1 MVGPTRPQFVIF
13 GSSIVQFSFG
23 NGGWSAILADLYAR
37 KADVLVRGY
46 AGWNSR
52 RALLVLDQ
60 VFPKDATIQ
69 PSLVIVYFGG
79 NDSVDPHPSGLGAH
93 VPLPEYKENMRKIGK
108 HLKSLSEKTRVIFLT
123 APPVNEEQI
132 HEASDYVPPQNRTNE
147 SCKAY
152 SDACLDVCRELDIK
166 GVDLWTSIQKRKD
179 WSTTCFTDGV
189 HFSSEGSKI
198 VGEEILKVL
207 READWEPRLHWKSL
221 PTEFSEDSPYDPPA
235 ADGKTT
241 INIAEISVNEGADV
255 LLRGYAGWNSRRA
268 LQVLEQV
275 FPKNAT
281 TQPSL
286 VIVYFGGND
295 SMHPHPSGLGAHV
308 PLNEYVENMRKT
320 AKHLKSLSEKTRVI
334 FLTAP
339 PVNEEQIRENLS
351 DQTSPQKRTNES
363 CKIYSDACL
372 EVCREFDVKG
382 VDLWTSIQKI
392 KDWSTTC
399 FRDGIHFSSEGSK
412 IVAEEIL
419 KVLRE
424 ADWEPCLHWK
434 SLPTEFSEDSPYD
447 PPSADGTT
455 TVNIAE
461 QSAAASP
468 MKWGLSNEI

>member
-1 MVGPTRPQFVIF
+1 MVGPVRPQFVIF
-13 GSSIVQFSFG
+13 GSSIVQFSYSH
-23 NGGWSAILADLYAR
+23 GGWGAILADLYAR
-37 KADVLVRGY
+37 K
-46 AGWNSR
+46 
-52 RALLVLDQ
+52 
-60 VFPKDATIQ
+60 
-69 PSLVIVYFGG
+69 
-79 NDSVDPHPSGLGAH
+79 
-93 VPLPEYKENMRKIGK
+93 
-108 HLKSLSEKTRVIFLT
+108 
-123 APPVNEEQI
+123 
-132 HEASDYVPPQNRTNE
+132 
-147 SCKAY
+147 
-152 SDACLDVCRELDIK
+152 
-166 GVDLWTSIQKRKD
+166 
-179 WSTTCFTDGV
+179 
-189 HFSSEGSKI
+189 
-198 VGEEILKVL
+198 
-207 READWEPRLHWKSL
+207 
-221 PTEFSEDSPYDPPA
+221 
-235 ADGKTT
+235 
-241 INIAEISVNEGADV
+241 ADV

-275 FPKNAT
+275 FPKDAT

-308 PLNEYVENMRKT
+308 PLKEYVENMRKI

-382 VDLWTSIQKI
+382 VDLWTSIQKT

-447 PPSADGTT
+447 PPGADGTT

-461 QSAAASP
+461 QSVAASP

>member
-1 MVGPTRPQFVIF
+1 MVGPVRPQFVIF
-13 GSSIVQFSFG
+13 GSSIVQFSYSH
-23 NGGWSAILADLYAR
+23 GGWGAILADLYAR
-37 KADVLVRGY
+37 K
-46 AGWNSR
+46 
-52 RALLVLDQ
+52 
-60 VFPKDATIQ
+60 
-69 PSLVIVYFGG
+69 
-79 NDSVDPHPSGLGAH
+79 
-93 VPLPEYKENMRKIGK
+93 
-108 HLKSLSEKTRVIFLT
+108 
-123 APPVNEEQI
+123 
-132 HEASDYVPPQNRTNE
+132 
-147 SCKAY
+147 
-152 SDACLDVCRELDIK
+152 
-166 GVDLWTSIQKRKD
+166 
-179 WSTTCFTDGV
+179 
-189 HFSSEGSKI
+189 
-198 VGEEILKVL
+198 
-207 READWEPRLHWKSL
+207 
-221 PTEFSEDSPYDPPA
+221 
-235 ADGKTT
+235 
-241 INIAEISVNEGADV
+241 ADV

-275 FPKNAT
+275 FPKDAT

-308 PLNEYVENMRKT
+308 PLNEYVENMRKI

-382 VDLWTSIQKI
+382 VDLWTSIQKR

-399 FRDGIHFSSEGSK
+399 FRNQTHLQLLRPSVVSIVSVCNCSIVSIVSVCNSWKMNHPDNHANANVNLVENVENDHGTLWKDGIHFSSEGSK

-447 PPSADGTT
+447 PPGADGTT

-461 QSAAASP
+461 QSVAASP

>member
-1 MVGPTRPQFVIF
+1 M
-13 GSSIVQFSFG
+13 
-23 NGGWSAILADLYAR
+23 
-37 KADVLVRGY
+37 
-46 AGWNSR
+46 
-52 RALLVLDQ
+52 
-60 VFPKDATIQ
+60 
-69 PSLVIVYFGG
+69 
-79 NDSVDPHPSGLGAH
+79 
-93 VPLPEYKENMRKIGK
+93 E
-108 HLKSLSEKTRVIFLT
+108 
-123 APPVNEEQI
+123 
-132 HEASDYVPPQNRTNE
+132 
-147 SCKAY
+147 
-152 SDACLDVCRELDIK
+152 
-166 GVDLWTSIQKRKD
+166 
-179 WSTTCFTDGV
+179 DGV
-189 HFSSEGSKI
+189 PFS
-198 VGEEILKVL
+198 LTYML
-207 READWEPRLHWKSL
+207 
-221 PTEFSEDSPYDPPA
+221 
-235 ADGKTT
+235 
-241 INIAEISVNEGADV
+241 ADV

-275 FPKNAT
+275 FPKDAT

-308 PLNEYVENMRKT
+308 PLNEYVENMRKI

-372 EVCREFDVKG
+372 EVCQEFDVKG

-434 SLPTEFSEDSPYD
+434 SLPTEFLEDSPYD

>member
-1 MVGPTRPQFVIF
+1 MVGPERPQFVIF
-13 GSSIVQFSFG
+13 GSSIVQFSYSH
-23 NGGWSAILADLYAR
+23 GGWGAVLADLYAR
-37 KADVLVRGY
+37 K
-46 AGWNSR
+46 
-52 RALLVLDQ
+52 
-60 VFPKDATIQ
+60 
-69 PSLVIVYFGG
+69 
-79 NDSVDPHPSGLGAH
+79 
-93 VPLPEYKENMRKIGK
+93 
-108 HLKSLSEKTRVIFLT
+108 
-123 APPVNEEQI
+123 
-132 HEASDYVPPQNRTNE
+132 
-147 SCKAY
+147 
-152 SDACLDVCRELDIK
+152 
-166 GVDLWTSIQKRKD
+166 
-179 WSTTCFTDGV
+179 
-189 HFSSEGSKI
+189 
-198 VGEEILKVL
+198 
-207 READWEPRLHWKSL
+207 
-221 PTEFSEDSPYDPPA
+221 
-235 ADGKTT
+235 
-241 INIAEISVNEGADV
+241 ADV

-275 FPKNAT
+275 FP
-281 TQPSL
+281 
-286 VIVYFGGND
+286 
-295 SMHPHPSGLGAHV
+295 
-308 PLNEYVENMRKT
+308 
-320 AKHLKSLSEKTRVI
+320 KSLSEKTRVI

-372 EVCREFDVKG
+372 EVCQEFDVKG

-434 SLPTEFSEDSPYD
+434 SLPTEFLEDSPYD